1 MNELDTATLD
11 GSASRDPDGSIS
23 TFEWRQVSGLT
34 VTINNS
40 DQALADFVAP
50 EVTPANEDLVF
61 EITISDNSGATA
73 SDTVT
78 ISVVNVN
85 VLPAANAGADQIVFE
100 GSTVVLD
107 AAGSTDL
114 DGIVTGFFWQLLS
127 GRTVD
132 IPTPDQAQISFVAP
146 STNETYTN
154 EFELTVTDDLGGTNT
169 DIVSVVIRPIIPPIA
184 DAGADQLV
192 ESESTVILTA
202 LASSDI
208 DGEIVSYQW
217 TQLIGPAVTL
227 SSSTTLETSF
237 AAPLVSENTL
247 LQFELLV
254 TDDSNAT
261 ATDVIDVT
269 VTPPTYIVSGT
280 ITVPDG
286 NVVDSDVN
294 NLDAPYAPNDS
305 PDTAQILPNPVTVGG
320 YANRRNRGP
329 SGRSQLIGDQ
339 QDFYRGVLTVGQTIT
354 LRIEDA
360 ASGDLDLYLWDLAG
374 TTIVAASLGITE
386 FETVVAP
393 SDGEYVIEIFVFSGA
408 SNYVLNLETTGAPAS
423 ASAGYNLDNDFMPTE
438 AIVRYRDTLG
448 KV

>member
-1 MNELDTATLD
+1 M
-11 GSASRDPDGSIS
+11 
-23 TFEWRQVSGLT
+23 
-34 VTINNS
+34 
-40 DQALADFVAP
+40 
-50 EVTPANEDLVF
+50 
-61 EITISDNSGATA
+61 
-73 SDTVT
+73 
-78 ISVVNVN
+78 
-85 VLPAANAGADQIVFE
+85 
-100 GSTVVLD
+100 
-107 AAGSTDL
+107 
-114 DGIVTGFFWQLLS
+114 
-127 GRTVD
+127 
-132 IPTPDQAQISFVAP
+132 
-146 STNETYTN
+146 
-154 EFELTVTDDLGGTNT
+154 
-169 DIVSVVIRPIIPPIA
+169 
-184 DAGADQLV
+184 
-192 ESESTVILTA
+192 
-202 LASSDI
+202 
-208 DGEIVSYQW
+208 
-217 TQLIGPAVTL
+217 

-305 PDTAQILPNPVTVGG
+305 PGTAQILPNPVTVGG

-354 LRIEDA
+354 LRIGDA

-393 SDGEYVIEIFVFSGA
+393 TDGEDVIEIFVFSGA

-423 ASAGYNLDNDFMPTE
+423 ASAGYNLDNDFMLTE

-448 KV
+448 MGNGNSLGPQLISALAVRKLAGEPTRPMLYALGPDLDAIEQIAGLEVGEMKKRAAALPTDVQREKWKTLIALKILGGDPSVLYAEPTYIRHAAAVPNDEFYDRQWHYPFINLPVAWDTTMGDPTVIVAVIDTGVLVSHPDLQSQLVAGYDFISSTSRSNDGDGIDPDPDDPGDGCGVPPSL